1 MTNANDLEFHVWSTI
16 RDEVLREIRA
26 ELGFVVELTGPL
38 FNAVERG
45 VISGIKRAGQKT

>member
-1 MTNANDLEFHVWSTI
+1 MANDNDLEFYCWSTI
-16 RDEVLREIRA
+16 RDEVLREIRI
-26 ELGFVVELTGPL
+26 ELGIAVELTGPL